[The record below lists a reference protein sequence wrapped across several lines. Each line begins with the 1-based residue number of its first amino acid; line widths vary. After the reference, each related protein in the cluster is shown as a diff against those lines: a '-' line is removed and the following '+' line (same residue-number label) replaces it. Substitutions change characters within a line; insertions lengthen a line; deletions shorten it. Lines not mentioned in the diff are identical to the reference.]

1 MTLVLYIIQLCYNS
15 LNDFSAHVRDAQVAF
30 FCNNCLHEN
39 VHCCSSDKMSE
50 PTNEKRGLGR
60 SSGVGAE
67 VKCRGHRLGPSHR
80 SHLLHLVGR
89 ISYQNQPAKGVW
101 PSSITTRYTGG
112 LGVWPATMPR
122 PPHLQQSC
130 PLLSRVVVGQDQPR
144 PLLLCTLT
152 QGQVK
157 GQISSGV

>member
-1 MTLVLYIIQLCYNS
+1 MV
-15 LNDFSAHVRDAQVAF
+15 
-30 FCNNCLHEN
+30 
-39 VHCCSSDKMSE
+39 
-50 PTNEKRGLGR
+50 
-60 SSGVGAE
+60 

-89 ISYQNQPAKGVW
+89 ISYQSRPAKGVW
-101 PSSITTRYTGG
+101 PASITTRYTGG

-144 PLLLCTLT
+144 PLLLRTLT

-157 GQISSGV
+157 GQISSGVQSLFSGDSVHMNDTRCYYIGQKLPSANHSVCSILITIQFDYSSSL